1 MPLLFLILCL
11 ALAAP
16 RACAQA
22 EVGLIINALL
32 QGLQAAEAIRQSVDR
47 ANQFPTPPNQPLAD
61 PIWNYDEAS
70 LVPSH
75 VLRNGPYRNLQGDM
89 VLSARQ
95 SKPNTIELLFYRSN
109 GSLSRREFC
118 QSDRRDGHRLD
129 LDEKGRIRLPSV
141 DV

>member
-1 MPLLFLILCL
+1 MQRLLPVL
-11 ALAAP
+11 ALLLTSSFLQ
-16 RACAQA
+16 AQA

-75 VLRNGPYRNLQGDM
+75 VLRNGPLVENFASPIAATVTG
-89 VLSARQ
+89 STSTKKA
-95 SKPNTIELLFYRSN
+95 SKPPKAPSAQASRKGI
-109 GSLSRREFC
+109 GSSTLPTDLSRPKP
-118 QSDRRDGHRLD
+118 L
-129 LDEKGRIRLPSV
+129 
-141 DV
+141 